1 MSERQAEANR
11 RNAQL
16 STGPRTLEGRARVAL
31 NALKHGLTSQQV
43 VLPNEN
49 PDDFDSFREGLLSA
63 LGPHDVL
70 EETLAQ
76 MIVMDAWRHRR
87 ALVLESALHRR
98 GYQESIVANQER
110 DVRRYETTQMLGLIE
125 SGFLD
130 KTEVT
135 DVKAHANANAK
146 LKESSSK
153 LDDPSMEMT
162 RVFQKYLDTF
172 TSLSRY
178 ETGLSRSLLRN
189 LHELQRPQAIRTGER
204 VPAPAVVDVD
214 INVIRDG
221 AADLEAILQNKPI

>member
-1 MSERQAEANR
+1 
-11 RNAQL
+11 
-16 STGPRTLEGRARVAL
+16 
-31 NALKHGLTSQQV
+31 
-43 VLPNEN
+43 
-49 PDDFDSFREGLLSA
+49 
-63 LGPHDVL
+63 
-70 EETLAQ
+70 

-98 GYQESIVANQER
+98 GYQESIFANQER

-189 LHELQRPQAIRTGER
+189 LHELQRLQAIRAGDR
-204 VPAPAVVDVD
+204 VPAPAVVDGD

-221 AADLEAILQNKPI
+221 AADLEAFYKTNPFSDAT